1 MIISKP
7 SQVALQSVHI
17 YGAILRRTT
26 DHKGNNKRHYA
37 GVEVLGRLRFIRIS
51 KAKYD
56 QLNSTCKVKCAFTT
70 NTLKD
75 TVQYQHSIGF

>member
-1 MIISKP
+1 MIISK
-7 SQVALQSVHI
+7 QSEIAINSIHI

-26 DHKGNNKRHYA
+26 DHNGRNKRHYA
-37 GVEVLGRLRFIRIS
+37 GVEVLGRLRFVRIS

-56 QLNSTCKVKCAFTT
+56 DLNNTCKVKCAFTT
-70 NTLKD
+70 NILNN